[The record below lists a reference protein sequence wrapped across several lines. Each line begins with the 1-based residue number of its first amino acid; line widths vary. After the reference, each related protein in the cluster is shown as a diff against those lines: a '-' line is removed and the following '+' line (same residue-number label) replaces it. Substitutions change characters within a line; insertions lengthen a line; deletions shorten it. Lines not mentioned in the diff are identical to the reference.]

1 MVGLRVTYARTPITT
16 TCNANGMFQW
26 LSTLDN
32 HTYSLRDS
40 SSPLIVVDNV
50 SKTDNTQITNQD
62 YVTTR
67 THFNTKNNLNKN
79 DVPECDIPV
88 KKERL
93 AL

>member
-1 MVGLRVTYARTPITT
+1 
-16 TCNANGMFQW
+16 MFQW

-93 AL
+93 VL